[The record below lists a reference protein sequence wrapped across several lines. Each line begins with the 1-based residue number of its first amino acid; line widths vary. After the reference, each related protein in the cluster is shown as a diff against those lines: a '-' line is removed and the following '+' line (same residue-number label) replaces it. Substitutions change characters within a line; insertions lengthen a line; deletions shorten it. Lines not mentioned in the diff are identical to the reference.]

1 VIAIGSRERSNEPDS
16 IGFTVDEVAKRQ
28 GASVEEN
35 TTDGDVAYA
44 PVPNGVT
51 SPRSERLPTRRDG
64 ASGARRG
71 LVM

>member
-28 GASVEEN
+28 GASVEED

-44 PVPNGVT
+44 PSRMGD
-51 SPRSERLPTRRDG
+51 L
-64 ASGARRG
+64 ASFRTAADAS
-71 LVM
+71 